1 MSRLDST
8 IAAKKEKRAK
18 IEELGFLAHPYN
30 FDKKQSVAEAI
41 ELGAGHEI
49 ATAGRLVGW
58 RTHGKVI
65 FGDITDDTYKILQVM
80 FHADRLKEKSW
91 EMLKYLDTGDFVGV
105 KGGLEI
111 SRTGALTL
119 VADEVELLGKSL
131 KPLPS
136 EWNAAEDKE
145 ARFRARYLDMLVNP
159 HTQRVLS
166 ARWKILAGI
175 RKFLTEKYGYTEV
188 ETPILQTL
196 YGGTNARPFTT
207 HMEALDSDFYLRI
220 APELYLKRLLVGG
233 MERIFEIARNFRN
246 EGIDQTHQPEFT
258 MIEWYHAYGDYQT
271 AMNEI
276 EGLIKY
282 LAQEINGT
290 TKLMIGETEVNLGVA
305 WPKITMTQAL
315 RENSQIDVEAMSDE
329 ELRALV
335 EQNHFQIKG
344 EFSRGKAIFTLFD
357 KLVTPQLIAPTWI
370 IDYPR
375 EVSPLAKQHRQNAE
389 LTERYELYIG
399 GKEIADGWSEITDSL
414 EQRAR
419 FENEQRNM
427 RAGDDEAQP
436 MDEEFLAAMEYG
448 LPPLAGVGLGIDRLV
463 MLLTNT
469 WSIREV
475 IAFPTLR
482 REQ

>member
-1 MSRLDST
+1 MSRLDSA

-18 IEELGFLAHPYN
+18 IEELGFLAHPYS
-30 FDKKQSVAEAI
+30 FDKKQSIAEAI
-41 ELGAGHEI
+41 AAGEGAEI
-49 ATAGRLVGW
+49 QTAGRLVGW
-58 RTHGKVI
+58 RTHGRVI
-65 FGDITDDTYKILQVM
+65 FGDLTDDTYQVLQVM
-80 FHADRLKEKSW
+80 FHAERLDEETW

-105 KGGLEI
+105 KGKLEI
-111 SRTGALTL
+111 SRTGTLTL
-119 VADEVELLGKSL
+119 VSEAVTLLGKSL
-131 KPLPS
+131 RPLPS

-145 ARFRARYLDMLVNP
+145 ARFRQRYLDMLVNP
-159 HTQRVLS
+159 TTQKVLT

-175 RKFLTEKYGYTEV
+175 RRFLTSEYNYTEV
-188 ETPILQTL
+188 ETPVLQTL

-258 MIEWYHAYGDYQT
+258 MVEWYHAYGDYQT
-271 AMNEI
+271 AMTEI
-276 EGLIKY
+276 EALIKY
-282 LAQEINGT
+282 LAGEINVSQQ
-290 TKLMIGETEVNLGVA
+290 LMIGETEINLSAA
-305 WPKITMTQAL
+305 WPKITMIDAL
-315 RENSQIDVEAMSDE
+315 REKAGIEVEKLSDE
-329 ELRALV
+329 ELLDLIKK
-335 EQNHFQIKG
+335 NNFQIKG

-357 KLVTPQLIAPTWI
+357 KLVTPKLISPTWI

-375 EVSPLAKQHRQNAE
+375 EVSPLAKKHRLHLE

-399 GKEIADGWSEITDSL
+399 GKEIADGWSEITDPL
-414 EQRAR
+414 EQRDR

-482 REQ
+482 RN